1 MSSDVIFLIKFQFQS
16 TVPYEILHVAPPMTT
31 PECLKQNAPGLV
43 DAAGFVDVDGETMQ
57 HVKYKNVFA
66 LGDCAN
72 LPTAKTGA
80 AIGNRVFLGKLDL
93 EF

>member
-1 MSSDVIFLIKFQFQS
+1 
-16 TVPYEILHVAPPMTT
+16 MTT
-31 PECLKQNAPGLV
+31 PECLRLNASDLV
-43 DAAGFVDVDGETMQ
+43 DAAGFVNVDGETMQ

-80 AIGNRVFLGKLDL
+80 AIGKK
-93 EF
+93 

>member
-1 MSSDVIFLIKFQFQS
+1 
-16 TVPYEILHVAPPMTT
+16 MTT
-31 PECLKQNAPGLV
+31 PECLRLNAHDLV
-43 DAAGFVDVDGETMQ
+43 DAAGFVNVDGETMQ

-80 AIGNRVFLGKLDL
+80 AIGKINSRIILWKIIYYTHNSIKIYSIV
-93 EF
+93 